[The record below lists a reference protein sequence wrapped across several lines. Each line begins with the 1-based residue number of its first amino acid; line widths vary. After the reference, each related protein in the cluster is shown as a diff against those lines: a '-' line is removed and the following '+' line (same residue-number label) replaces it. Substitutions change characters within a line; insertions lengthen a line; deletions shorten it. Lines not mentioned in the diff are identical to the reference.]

1 MIHVSE
7 LSWNRVKKPS
17 DVLKVGQEVEVRIK
31 SLDKDKNKVALTYK
45 KEEENPWKIVEE
57 KYPVGTVFE
66 SKVVSI
72 LPYGAFV
79 EVVPGIDGLIHV
91 SQIADHR
98 IETPKEVLSV
108 GDVVKVK
115 VRELNPENK
124 RVSLTMK
131 DIDK

>member
-1 MIHVSE
+1 M
-7 LSWNRVKKPS
+7 
-17 DVLKVGQEVEVRIK
+17 
-31 SLDKDKNKVALTYK
+31 
-45 KEEENPWKIVEE
+45 
-57 KYPVGTVFE
+57 
-66 SKVVSI
+66 
-72 LPYGAFV
+72 
-79 EVVPGIDGLIHV
+79 